1 MTIAILIIICS
12 AVFMYGQWIQYK
24 EGTTIENSVLR
35 DETDKQ
41 LAEVSADAIYKQ
53 FGLFKE
59 QAKWNGAIFRYST
72 ISDVSFN
79 KVTQA
84 SILPENPWLS
94 NTLDRT
100 TQLENFRNEMF
111 KPFSNTGDTGT
122 KMHSSVYLPIAR
134 ELKRLS
140 ESKSEVRR
148 LYIYSDLMENR
159 PDLSFYK
166 EEQFKMLT
174 EYPEYVLKKFEEW
187 QPLPTLQGIE
197 VHLIYQPAD
206 VSADRYFRVVSEFY
220 GKMLEAKGAKVIIEA
235 NIQN

>member
-12 AVFMYGQWIQYK
+12 ASFMYGQWAEYN
-24 EGTTIENSVLR
+24 EGITIENSVLR

-41 LAEVSADAIYKQ
+41 LAEVSANAIYKQ
-53 FGLFKE
+53 FGLFE
-59 QAKWNGAIFRYST
+59 ENAKWNGAIFRYST
-72 ISDVSFN
+72 ISNVSFN

-100 TQLENFRNEMF
+100 TQLENFRNEVF
-111 KPFSNTGDTGT
+111 KPFASALDTGT
-122 KMHSSVYLPIAR
+122 KNHSSVYLPIAR

-140 ESKSEVRR
+140 ESKSQVRR
-148 LYIYSDLMENR
+148 LFIYSDLMENR
-159 PDLSFYK
+159 PDLSFYN
-166 EEQFKMLT
+166 EAELKMLT
-174 EYPEYVLKKFEEW
+174 EHPEYVMKKFEEW
-187 QPLPTLQGIE
+187 QPLPTLAGIE

-206 VSADRYFRVVSEFY
+206 VTADRYFRVVSEFY
-220 GKMLEAKGAKVIIEA
+220 GKMLEAKGAKVIIQA